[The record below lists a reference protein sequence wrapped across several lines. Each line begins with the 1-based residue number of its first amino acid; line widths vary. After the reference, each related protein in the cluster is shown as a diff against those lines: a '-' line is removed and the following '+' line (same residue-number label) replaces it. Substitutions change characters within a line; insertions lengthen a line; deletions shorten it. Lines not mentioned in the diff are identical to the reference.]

1 MTLTQSQMRKLQN
14 LKSELGY
21 SRIEHLLSQHFEQE
35 LEKEVSKLFQEM
47 EYQVIQNLTEYYNPE
62 VMFKAHMDLIL
73 APIHELHKK
82 YYEILIKY
90 KIREFDKSRAAGKRI
105 VERMIG
111 FRRKGNV
118 VNRQFTVLKAEID
131 LNDMVSSTISKD
143 KLFGTSPIAHDNLR
157 TRTYQLSEKTLARVD
172 DNIND
177 IITRGYD
184 KGDGINAVANKVRRR
199 FGQLETWEAKRIART
214 EIHNSQ
220 SLGVLQGYDDMGV
233 QYIEWSSARDDRVRG
248 LKPRD
253 QADHYHL
260 DGEIIQLGG
269 VFSNGLMYPGD
280 MNGPAKEVINCRCQV
295 IPFIPPYGYIP
306 PVGMAQFRESDLIA
320 AEIPDFDEI
329 ISQAMGETPEIP
341 IDTSSVMDNVPF
353 FESLNNDQIREVGG
367 VLTRQRMR
375 AYSNGLSELERSIR
389 NYNNAV
395 DDVERAMYEQNIKQT
410 RDYLR
415 KLELDSK
422 NARRVDVSDINLNSY
437 VRETQSSDIKTIN
450 ELEQRQIDAQRKI
463 VFTESDI
470 DGMDFHLG
478 PNYTDLTGYIY
489 DTKEFHEVLDNIAT
503 QEGKEMFIKNI
514 EEKLNQIKTI
524 MNKSPGSTQDTI
536 YFRGGKLD
544 DLMEVGEV
552 GTLDAPTSTSYREA
566 TAKKFVEEDEYLIEV
581 YAPKGTKGIVVND
594 GRFHKHTSSHE
605 YTLAPGQEYVLVD
618 IDRVNKTA
626 KILLI

>member
-320 AEIPDFDEI
+320 TLDVFNRDELIAQALAETEPLPQELSNEQLNAMSFQELADHFGLEYRGEHYDIVDKCKKHMFVEVFEDGRRMSITFESDAIESYTQKGIATPNEIIAEIMKVPKCNRN
-329 ISQAMGETPEIP
+329 ETSGILFRNTNKGLGTIE
-341 IDTSSVMDNVPF
+341 N
-353 FESLNNDQIREVGG
+353 G
-367 VLTRQRMR
+367 VL
-375 AYSNGLSELERSIR
+375 
-389 NYNNAV
+389 V
-395 DDVERAMYEQNIKQT
+395 DDVLDANTLGYNRTRIFDVDGYEHRIIVNPRFFKGSKGPGSKFWIPDDENIIRWKKNIHHEFEHSGDETKELFESDEYMPLCWSDEYYKVHSEERY
-410 RDYLR
+410 
-415 KLELDSK
+415 
-422 NARRVDVSDINLNSY
+422 
-437 VRETQSSDIKTIN
+437 
-450 ELEQRQIDAQRKI
+450 
-463 VFTESDI
+463 FTEYANSER
-470 DGMDFHLG
+470 GESWAEHG
-478 PNYTDLTGYIY
+478 GYISYMEANPSEQHRLITIQTY
-489 DTKEFHEVLDNIAT
+489 DEEQGFIDKKINYAEYKKMYPKHYEFFMKKHRGEMKFNVLN
-503 QEGKEMFIKNI
+503 
-514 EEKLNQIKTI
+514 
-524 MNKSPGSTQDTI
+524 GS
-536 YFRGGKLD
+536 
-544 DLMEVGEV
+544 V
-552 GTLDAPTSTSYREA
+552 
-566 TAKKFVEEDEYLIEV
+566 
-581 YAPKGTKGIVVND
+581 
-594 GRFHKHTSSHE
+594 
-605 YTLAPGQEYVLVD
+605 
-618 IDRVNKTA
+618 
-626 KILLI
+626 